1 MLTHAELEKGEG
13 TNHAHDLLLRLFPA
27 LHTSAYVCICP
38 ETHTLRQK
46 VEESHFPLFFDMSAL
61 FVSYISFIFFSV
73 CLSVCL
79 SVSPS
84 VTLSLSLSHAVPSS
98 HFFLPVRNC
107 AGFEISENAQP
118 KSPSN

>member
-13 TNHAHDLLLRLFPA
+13 TNHEHDLLLCLFPA
-27 LHTSAYVCICP
+27 LHTSAYVCIRP

-46 VEESHFPLFFDMSAL
+46 VEESHFPLFFDMSAMSL
-61 FVSYISFIFFSV
+61 TF
-73 CLSVCL
+73 CLL